1 MINRMRKGII
11 KIVVLILV
19 FCLTVVAMG
28 GRDRQ
33 SEMNLTS
40 EMASVTLPVV
50 CLQRGDMRMNQ
61 LYGYRTEMD
70 AAAMRD
76 TITPLGEDLS
86 LPLLPS
92 SSTILATSPRFTAAG
107 FKAYRWVS
115 RRRDLCWV

>member
-1 MINRMRKGII
+1 MGKI
-11 KIVVLILV
+11 KRIFILLLILV

-70 AAAMRD
+70 ATAMRD

-86 LPLLPS
+86 LPLLVKPYQNQVESIS
-92 SSTILATSPRFTAAG
+92 SEVRSMYMERLVDDG
-107 FKAYRWVS
+107 
-115 RRRDLCWV
+115 

>member
-70 AAAMRD
+70 ACYARYD
-76 TITPLGEDLS
+76 Y
-86 LPLLPS
+86 
-92 SSTILATSPRFTAAG
+92 AAG
-107 FKAYRWVS
+107 GRFIASAVGETLSESGGEYFF
-115 RRRDLCWV
+115 